1 MSKHKNESTFE
12 RTNVGKKR
20 GLFFFS
26 FCLPSLSILS
36 LSLSAFLCVA
46 STFSRVFFPGN
57 FIKICLTFIE
67 TLFPYVE
74 LTYLSISLSISLSQS
89 FSLSFIFSM
98 TSFFFPLFL
107 LLSLNLSPFLSLS
120 LSLVELPFGYY

>member
-1 MSKHKNESTFE
+1 MSREKCRSIRMNPPSRE
-12 RTNVGKKR
+12 RTLEKSEAC
-20 GLFFFS
+20 S
-26 FCLPSLSILS
+26 F
-36 LSLSAFLCVA
+36 SLSAYPLSLPLSAFVCVA
-46 STFSRVFFPGN
+46 STFFRVSFPGN

-120 LSLVELPFGYY
+120 LVELPFGYY